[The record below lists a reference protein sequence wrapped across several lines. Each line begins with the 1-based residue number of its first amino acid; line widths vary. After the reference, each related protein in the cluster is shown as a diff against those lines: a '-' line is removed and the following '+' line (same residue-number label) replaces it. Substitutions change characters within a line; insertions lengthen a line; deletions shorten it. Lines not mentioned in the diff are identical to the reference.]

1 MYVKAP
7 LMGALVPHT
16 QRNLSRQG
24 GHKGRPYADG
34 PDVCKGAP
42 YGRPGAGDHGGP
54 ALVEKVKSKT
64 MTNAPPPLSD
74 DRIPVIVGVGEI
86 VDRPK
91 EIAAGLEP
99 LALLEAALQRA
110 EADSGG
116 RLLHQIQSL
125 DIVNFLSWRYRDPEQ
140 QLAAR
145 LGIEPAHCYY
155 GPVGGESPIR
165 YIHEAAQRIARGEC
179 SVAAVCGA
187 EAQSTATKAERA
199 GITLPWTPF
208 AHDVPEPKRGAAFQ
222 KPIAV
227 KLGVFRPVTVYPFYE
242 AASSAHWDQTP
253 REAMA
258 ESGRLWSTYSAV
270 AAQNP
275 NAWLKRRFTAEEIT
289 TPSQDNRLIAWPYT
303 KLMVANP
310 TVNMGA
316 AILITSLAKA
326 KDAGIAEDRLVHI
339 RGGASAEEPRDYLL
353 RDQFFQ
359 SHPQN
364 AVLNAVMELAGGS
377 GRAFDAIELYSCFPC
392 VPKMARRTL
401 GLGADMQPTVTGGLT
416 FFGAP
421 LNTYMTHAACAMVR
435 KLRAGA
441 ELGLLYGQ
449 GGFVTK
455 HHGLVLSRQPPA
467 EPLAQD
473 TSVQAEADRNRGA
486 VPEFV
491 TEAAGKGLVESFTV
505 LYGRA
510 GEVEHGV
517 VMLRTEDDA
526 RTLARVPANDA
537 ATLAHLLNMDRTPVG
552 TAGEIVSTDDGVLEW
567 RVG

>member
-1 MYVKAP
+1 
-7 LMGALVPHT
+7 
-16 QRNLSRQG
+16 
-24 GHKGRPYADG
+24 
-34 PDVCKGAP
+34 
-42 YGRPGAGDHGGP
+42 
-54 ALVEKVKSKT
+54 
-64 MTNAPPPLSD
+64 MTNSASPVPD

-86 VDRPK
+86 ADRPK
-91 EIAAGLEP
+91 QIAEGLEP
-99 LALLEAALQRA
+99 LTLLEQALKRA

-116 RLLHQIQSL
+116 RLLGEIDSL
-125 DIVNFLSWRYRDPEQ
+125 DIVNFLSWRYRDPEI
-140 QLAAR
+140 QLSMR
-145 LGIEPAHCYY
+145 LGIKPKHAYY

-165 YIHEAAQRIARGEC
+165 YLHEAAQRIARGEC

-199 GITLPWTPF
+199 GVELPWTPF

-222 KPIAV
+222 KPMAV

-242 AASSAHWDQTP
+242 AATSAHWGQTP
-253 REAMA
+253 REAMT
-258 ESGRLWSTYSAV
+258 ESGDLWATYSSV
-270 AAQNP
+270 ASENP
-275 NAWLKRRFTAEEIT
+275 NAWLKRRVTPAEIT
-289 TPSQDNRLIAWPYT
+289 TPTPDNRLIAWPYT

-316 AILITSLAKA
+316 AVLLTSLAKA
-326 KDAGIAEDRLVHI
+326 RAAGIAEDRLVHF
-339 RGGASAEEPRDYLL
+339 RGGASAEEPRDYLI
-353 RDQFFQ
+353 RDQFYE

-364 AVLNAVMELAGGS
+364 AVLKAVMDLVEGD

-401 GLGADMQPTVTGGLT
+401 GLGADVQPTVTGGLT

-435 KLRAGA
+435 KLRNGA
-441 ELGLLYGQ
+441 KLGLLYGQ

-455 HHGLVLSRQPPA
+455 HHGLVLSRQAPPG
-467 EPLAQD
+467 ELAQD
-473 TSVQAEADRNRGA
+473 TSVQAEADSHRGT

-491 TEAAGKGLVESFTV
+491 TEAQGKGSVESFTV
-505 LYGRA
+505 IYGRG

-517 VMLRTEDDA
+517 AMLRTPDNA
-526 RTLARVPANDA
+526 RALARVPAQDG

-552 TAGEIVSTDDGVLEW
+552 SSGNIVTADDGVLEW
-567 RVG
+567 RVE